1 MKGKYFLAYIFILI
15 NNLSLAD
22 VPQPPFHR
30 GMNLPNWFENFS
42 SMSQIHFKLYTKQDF
57 ENIKSL
63 GCDHI
68 RLPLEL
74 FDMSGP
80 APDYELDPLLFILLD
95 QIIDWAEDLDLHL
108 ILDNHSFDPDSV
120 TNPDIKDQLLSV
132 WKQMADR
139 YKNRSNLIY
148 YEILNE
154 PHGIA
159 DAVWHNMQQQAIDT
173 IRAYDQTHTIIV
185 GPANWNNYKNLKYMP
200 AFADTNLIYT
210 FHFYEPHIF
219 THQGTNWGSPRLGNL
234 GGVPYPYDAARMP
247 DLPEELKGTW
257 IEDRYN
263 AYPGEGNDAW
273 VCSQIDIAI
282 QFRNQRQ
289 VPLWCG
295 EFGAYMPNSQTED
308 RVHWLETVHTYFED
322 NDIAWTLHEYGDDFG
337 IFALGSPHLFK
348 YDINI
353 PIIEALGLTPP
364 SQSEYHFLPDST
376 GFTIYDDY
384 ISQCIFKNNWLSLG
398 HVDYYSQNSPT
409 EGDFCISWQ
418 GSNLY
423 DCLRFRFFPIH
434 DLTVLEE
441 NDYLLDM
448 WIRCSTEKVRID
460 VRFEDTDTDNPDDHP
475 WRMRFTVDNT
485 VVDWDGTWQHLQIP
499 LTDFTEQGAYEDN
512 TWYNPQGDFDWSHVE
527 FFVIDAQYHDLND
540 IELFF
545 DHICIVE
552 SSETTLSDEKETLP
566 RAFALRQNY
575 PNPFNCKTIISY
587 QLPVHCLME
596 LKIYDLLG
604 REIATLVNEEKEPG
618 KYAVEWNSQGLPSGI
633 YLYQLKAG
641 DPSTSSGQSFTE
653 TRKLI
658 LQK

>member
-1 MKGKYFLAYIFILI
+1 MKGKYFLIYIFILI
-15 NNLSLAD
+15 TNLSLAKI
-22 VPQPPFHR
+22 PQPPFHR
-30 GMNLPNWFENFS
+30 GMNLANWFENFS

-120 TNPDIKDQLLSV
+120 TNPDIKDQLLAV
-132 WKQMADR
+132 WRQMADR

-273 VCSQIDIAI
+273 VCS
-282 QFRNQRQ
+282 
-289 VPLWCG
+289 
-295 EFGAYMPNSQTED
+295 
-308 RVHWLETVHTYFED
+308 
-322 NDIAWTLHEYGDDFG
+322 
-337 IFALGSPHLFK
+337 
-348 YDINI
+348 
-353 PIIEALGLTPP
+353 
-364 SQSEYHFLPDST
+364 
-376 GFTIYDDY
+376 
-384 ISQCIFKNNWLSLG
+384 
-398 HVDYYSQNSPT
+398 
-409 EGDFCISWQ
+409 
-418 GSNLY
+418 
-423 DCLRFRFFPIH
+423 
-434 DLTVLEE
+434 
-441 NDYLLDM
+441 
-448 WIRCSTEKVRID
+448 
-460 VRFEDTDTDNPDDHP
+460 
-475 WRMRFTVDNT
+475 
-485 VVDWDGTWQHLQIP
+485 
-499 LTDFTEQGAYEDN
+499 
-512 TWYNPQGDFDWSHVE
+512 
-527 FFVIDAQYHDLND
+527 
-540 IELFF
+540 
-545 DHICIVE
+545 
-552 SSETTLSDEKETLP
+552 
-566 RAFALRQNY
+566 
-575 PNPFNCKTIISY
+575 
-587 QLPVHCLME
+587 
-596 LKIYDLLG
+596 
-604 REIATLVNEEKEPG
+604 
-618 KYAVEWNSQGLPSGI
+618 
-633 YLYQLKAG
+633 
-641 DPSTSSGQSFTE
+641 
-653 TRKLI
+653 
-658 LQK
+658 

>member
-1 MKGKYFLAYIFILI
+1 MKGKYFLTYIFILI
-15 NNLSLAD
+15 SNLALAQ
-22 VPQPPFHR
+22 VHQAPFQR
-30 GMNLPNWFENFS
+30 GMNLANWFENFS
-42 SMSQIHFKLYTKQDF
+42 SISQIHFKLYTKKDF

-74 FDMSGP
+74 FDMTGP
-80 APDYELDPLLFILLD
+80 APDYALDPLLFMLLD
-95 QIIDWAEDLDLHL
+95 QIIDWAEELDLHL

-120 TNPDIKDQLLSV
+120 TNPDIKDQLLVV

-139 YKNRSNLIY
+139 YKNRSNLIF

-159 DAVWHNMQQQAIDT
+159 DAVWHNMQQQVIDT
-173 IRAYDQTHTIIV
+173 IRAYDQTHTLIV
-185 GPANWNNYKNLKYMP
+185 GPANWNNYNNLKYMP
-200 AFADTNLIYT
+200 EFTDANLIYT

-219 THQGTNWGSPRLGNL
+219 THQGTSWGSPSLENL
-234 GGVPYPYDAARMP
+234 GGVSYPYDETQMP

-263 AYPGEGNDAW
+263 AYPVEGNDAW
-273 VCSQIDIAI
+273 VRSQIDIAI
-282 QFRNQRQ
+282 QFMNQRQ

-308 RVHWLETVHTYFED
+308 RAHWLETVRTYFED
-322 NDIAWTLHEYGDDFG
+322 NGIIWAMHEYGDDFG
-337 IFALGSPHLFK
+337 IFELGSHHLFE

-353 PIIEALGLTPP
+353 PIVEALGLTPP
-364 SQSEYHFLPDST
+364 PQSEYHFLPDST

-384 ISQCIFKNNWLSLG
+384 ISQCIFKNNWLSVG
-398 HVDYYSQNSPT
+398 HVDYYSQNSPA

-434 DLTVLEE
+434 DLTLLEE

-448 WIRCSTEKVRID
+448 WIRCSTENVKID
-460 VRFEDTDTDNPDDHP
+460 VQFVDTDTDDPNDHP
-475 WRMRFTVDNT
+475 WRMRFTVDKS
-485 VVDWDGTWQHLQIP
+485 VVNWDETWQHLQIP
-499 LTDFTEQGAYEDN
+499 LTDFTEQGAWEDN
-512 TWYNPQGDFDWSHVE
+512 TWYNPQGDFDWSQVE
-527 FFVIDAQYHDLND
+527 DFVIDAQHHDLNN

-552 SSETTLSDEKETLP
+552 PSEPTAVNISNPISPTTTELLP
-566 RAFALRQNY
+566 AY
-575 PNPFNCKTIISY
+575 PNPFNPTTTIEYDLSKAGN
-587 QLPVHCLME
+587 VLMV
-596 LKIYDLLG
+596 IYNLLG
-604 REIATLVNEEKEPG
+604 RHVKTLVNTRQSAGHFQTIWDGTDE
-618 KYAVEWNSQGLPSGI
+618 YDLPVA
-633 YLYQLKAG
+633 AG
-641 DPSTSSGQSFTE
+641 VYFCRMEAAKFVNVT
-653 TRKLI
+653 KLLLI
-658 LQK
+658 K